1 MLFLNIIY
9 LYYFMHTLTT
19 KVSGTINSRLENL
32 AKTID
37 RNKSYLVRKAV
48 EYFLEEKEDY
58 LIAIHRFEQKGKH
71 ISLEKLEKECELED

>member
-1 MLFLNIIY
+1 
-9 LYYFMHTLTT
+9 MHTLTT
-19 KVSGTINSRLENL
+19 KVSDTINSRLENL

-58 LIAIHRFEQKGKH
+58 LIAIHRLEQKSKH

>member
-1 MLFLNIIY
+1 
-9 LYYFMHTLTT
+9 MHTLTT
-19 KVSGTINSRLENL
+19 KVSDTINSRLENL

-58 LIAIHRFEQKGKH
+58 LIAIHRLEQKGKH

>member
-1 MLFLNIIY
+1 MIFLNIIFF
-9 LYYFMHTLTT
+9 YYFMHTLTT
-19 KVSGTINSRLENL
+19 KVSDTINSRLENL

-58 LIAIHRFEQKGKH
+58 LIAIHRLEQKSKH

>member
-1 MLFLNIIY
+1 
-9 LYYFMHTLTT
+9 MHTLTT
-19 KVSGTINSRLENL
+19 KVSDTINSRLENL

-58 LIAIHRFEQKGKH
+58 LIAIHRLEQNGKH